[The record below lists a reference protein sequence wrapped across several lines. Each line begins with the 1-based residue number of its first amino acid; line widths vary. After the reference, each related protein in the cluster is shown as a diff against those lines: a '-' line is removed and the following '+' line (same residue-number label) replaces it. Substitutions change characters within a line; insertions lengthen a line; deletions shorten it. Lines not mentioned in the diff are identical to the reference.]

1 MPDDQENVVKKANI
15 LISWYKTLCYKA
27 LGNRLDNKLK
37 GAYLADTIKQARFEF
52 TPGLYIALILISG
65 TLATVASLFVFI
77 LIFHAI
83 IDSDV
88 WYVYVAIMTLI
99 VSGLSFGF
107 LPLSMNMRISNMK
120 VHIDKELPYTLSELS
135 ILASTGLSPMEILRR
150 MARRDVNEHMKGE
163 FNRIVYKVDV
173 EGKDIITSLGEAARE
188 TPSVNLR
195 EMLWDFSTLIH
206 QGGDLDVY
214 LRSKADENLRLKRD
228 IQKEFIEKLSMFSEV
243 YINVTLI
250 GALVGGIG
258 AFLLD
263 ATDSTMA
270 GLDGTMALGLL
281 TYILTPLVIMIV
293 LILISMAYARTE

>member
-1 MPDDQENVVKKANI
+1 
-15 LISWYKTLCYKA
+15 
-27 LGNRLDNKLK
+27 
-37 GAYLADTIKQARFEF
+37 
-52 TPGLYIALILISG
+52 
-65 TLATVASLFVFI
+65 
-77 LIFHAI
+77 
-83 IDSDV
+83 
-88 WYVYVAIMTLI
+88 MTLI

-120 VHIDKELPYTLSELS
+120 IQIDKELPYTLSELS

-150 MARRDVNEHMKGE
+150 MAKRDVNQHMKGE

-173 EGKDIITSLGEAARE
+173 EGKDVITSLGEAAKE
-188 TPSVNLR
+188 TPSTNLR
-195 EMLWDFSTLIH
+195 EMLWDFATLIH

-228 IQKEFIEKLSMFSEV
+228 IQKEFIEKLSMFSEI

-270 GLDGTMALGLL
+270 GLDGAMALGLL
-281 TYILTPLVIMIV
+281 TYIATPMVIVVV